1 MLYIAYSHQLY
12 ILLSKHIQTGL
23 NKDPPETKIESKKV
37 AGKKLKLESYNNRT
51 NAACKQ
57 KSLSANKTGI
67 NGHVCI

>member
-12 ILLSKHIQTGL
+12 ILLSKHIQTV
-23 NKDPPETKIESKKV
+23 KRETKIESKKV
-37 AGKKLKLESYNNRT
+37 AGKKLKLESYNHRT